1 MNDFFAA
8 LGQLSAV
15 LWEWM
20 ADGFRRATRRRP
32 NTPRP
37 QRNSAPR
44 KLGKL
49 FSSGI
54 RRIPLS
60 LLVGVEITAVL
71 GLLWLLS
78 LTPIDNAW
86 ETAWYDPNL
95 RHISDEALNNR
106 FIAYLMWPI
115 PILCVVWGIIIGLKV
130 PLPRK
135 RKRTQTAATETG
147 HDERQQGI
155 HLPALNLGWL
165 GKVFRI
171 LLWPLGFTKEG
182 LYGRRASWKWHPTNT
197 IRAGSLI
204 AAGWLAVEHR
214 PWGLVAGVILLAC
227 AGYAWLL
234 FRIPPHHGSGVTE
247 DDIAVEDTPHWMG
260 FFAFGLEWLM
270 GGEKAPRIWKISIGL
285 FASYPLIWVLTPILI
300 EYFSIN
306 FSMDWQRSW
315 NLPLKIHE
323 IAILVPIFIFAAS
336 RVIFKKSPPVKFMIV
351 MIAIAAIA
359 IAVVGVGELSIRLS
373 AKGLMSNGWWWATVV
388 GPLCYWI
395 VFWRSSWLR
404 YSHTITVGNFLVYSV
419 PDLLGLP
426 NTLPLSMEISR
437 IAQTEGKASIF
448 GWQHLDPSFVTG
460 GSRDKLK
467 MRFVKNSFVK
477 ELKTRKKS
485 LKASK

>member
-1 MNDFFAA
+1 MKDFFSALAEIPSA
-8 LGQLSAV
+8 LGQLLTV
-15 LWEWM
+15 LWEWLS
-20 ADGFRRATRRRP
+20 DGFRRATRRRP

-37 QRNSAPR
+37 QRTRASSPR
-44 KLGKL
+44 KLK
-49 FSSGI
+49 SVVKGI
-54 RRIPLS
+54 QRIPLS
-60 LLVGVEITAVL
+60 LLVGIALTYILAVV
-71 GLLWLLS
+71 WVF
-78 LTPIDNAW
+78 TIEPIKAAW
-86 ETAWYDPNL
+86 EVAWNDPAL
-95 RHISDEALNNR
+95 LGVVSDEALNAR
-106 FIAYLMWPI
+106 FLLYRAWPVPMLI
-115 PILCVVWGIIIGLKV
+115 GIWIGLIFY
-130 PLPRK
+130 PRK
-135 RKRTQTAATETG
+135 RRRSPAAATEA
-147 HDERQQGI
+147 DPEEARK
-155 HLPALNLGWL
+155 LNLGWL
-165 GKVFRI
+165 SKVFRI
-171 LLWPLGFTKEG
+171 LLWPLGFTREG
-182 LYGRRASWKWHPTNT
+182 LYGRRASWRWHPTNT

-204 AAGWLAVEHR
+204 AAGWMAVEYR